1 MKSKGNA
8 LKSPLSTYR
17 LSILLL
23 FVLAVFTFSCNTEDT
38 DIIEKTGLQPTII
51 EVLEGFGSE
60 SLGSDAKFGQSK
72 TKKPTFKTLNV
83 ALAQTGLAGTV
94 SSNRLT
100 VFAPTD
106 AAFAKYGLDQRNVV
120 SKLGVETLTS
130 ILLYHVVDGTV
141 FSGDLPNNGFVPTLN
156 GAYVEVNVGSGVT
169 INEATVII
177 ADREARNGVIHA
189 IDDVLFPPTSNLVD
203 LASSFDPEFSVLL
216 AAATK
221 AELAETLANAGP
233 FTVFAPTNQA
243 FMDFFDVKSVEAAI
257 VVVNGLTAEDLAPI
271 LLYHV
276 VDGFVFST
284 DLSSGFVPS
293 LNGAA
298 VNVTLDSGVMIND
311 ANVIGANQQ
320 ATNGVV
326 HVIDKVLLPPT
337 SNLVDLASSFDP
349 EFSVLLAAA
358 TKAGLADVLMGNG
371 PYDQLTVFAPTNQA
385 FMTLFNVVTV
395 EAAID
400 FVNGLTAEYLAPILL
415 YHVVE
420 GRVYSS
426 DLSTGPV
433 TTLNEGDFDLDLATL
448 TIDSNAMLIPSL
460 LNVQA
465 TNGVIHVIDSVLIP

>member
-1 MKSKGNA
+1 MKLQMSLSKPQVSY
-8 LKSPLSTYR
+8 LKLPT
-17 LSILLL
+17 LLL
-23 FVLAVFTFSCNTEDT
+23 FVLSIITLSCNTEDAN
-38 DIIEKTGLQPTII
+38 IIEETGLQPTIM

-60 SLGSDAKFGQSK
+60 SFGSDAKFGQSK

-106 AAFAKYGLDQRNVV
+106 AAFAKYGLNQRNVL
-120 SKLGVETLTS
+120 SELGIETLTS

-141 FSGDLPNNGFVPTLN
+141 FSGDLPDNGFVMTLN
-156 GAYVEVNVGSGVT
+156 GAYVEVNVDSSVT
-169 INEATVII
+169 INDATVII

-189 IDDVLFPPTSNLVD
+189 IDDVLFPPASNLVE

-221 AELAETLANAGP
+221 AELANDLANDGP
-233 FTVFAPTNQA
+233 YTVFAPTNQA
-243 FMDFFDVKSVEAAI
+243 FLDFFKVASVEAAI
-257 VVVNGLTAEDLAPI
+257 DVVNGLTPADLAPI
-271 LLYHV
+271 LSYHV
-276 VDGFVFST
+276 IDGFVFST
-284 DLSSGFVPS
+284 DLSNGFVPT

-311 ANVIGANQQ
+311 ANVIGVNEQ

-326 HVIDKVLLPPT
+326 HVIDKILLPPT
-337 SNLVDLASSFDP
+337 SNLVELASSFDP

-358 TKAGLADVLMGNG
+358 TKAELANDLANDG
-371 PYDQLTVFAPTNQA
+371 PYTVFAPTNQA
-385 FMTLFNVVTV
+385 FMDLFEVASV

-400 FVNGLTAEYLAPILL
+400 VVNGLTPAELAPILS
-415 YHVVE
+415 YHLVA

-426 DLSTGPV
+426 DLSSGSV
-433 TTLNEGDFDLDLATL
+433 TTLNGSFELDLDTL
-448 TIDSNAMLIPSL
+448 TIDGNAMLVPSL

>member
-1 MKSKGNA
+1 MNSPISFSKPQVSYFK
-8 LKSPLSTYR
+8 LPMFF
-17 LSILLL
+17 L
-23 FVLAVFTFSCNTEDT
+23 FVLTLITLSCNTEDT
-38 DIIEKTGLQPTII
+38 DLIEMTELQPSIVEI
-51 EVLEGFGSE
+51 LEGFGSE
-60 SLGSDAKFGQSK
+60 SLGSDAKFSQTK
-72 TKKPTFKTLNV
+72 TKNPTFKTLNV

-120 SKLGVETLTS
+120 SQLGVETLRS
-130 ILLYHVVDGTV
+130 ILLYHVVSGTV
-141 FSGDLPNNGFVPTLN
+141 FSGDLPSNGFVSTLN
-156 GAYVEVNVGSGVT
+156 GAYVEVNVGAAVT

-243 FMDFFDVKSVEAAI
+243 FMDLFEVASVEAAI
-257 VVVNGLTAEDLAPI
+257 DVVNGLTAEDLVPI

-293 LNGAA
+293 LNGSA
-298 VNVTLDSGVMIND
+298 VNVTLDSGVMINN
-311 ANVIGANQQ
+311 ANVIGANEQ

-358 TKAGLADVLMGNG
+358 TKAELAETLANAG
-371 PYDQLTVFAPTNQA
+371 PFTVFAPTNQA
-385 FMTLFNVVTV
+385 FMDLFEVASV

-400 FVNGLTAEYLAPILL
+400 VVNGLTAEDLAPILL
-415 YHVVE
+415 YHVVA

-426 DLSTGPV
+426 DLSSGPV
-433 TTLNEGDFDLDLATL
+433 TTLNGSFDLDLDTL
-448 TIDSNAMLIPSL
+448 TIDDNAMLVPSL